1 MPKRLDEAEAV
12 AIMKSADFLPL
23 EPYKLIKDPWKCK
36 CLKCGNIVH
45 PILNNVKSG
54 QRGCKTCGAKE
65 RGRKTSLRKR
75 MPKEALDQ
83 ILADKFVELLGDFT
97 STKKYLQFRCVL
109 CKHEFSS
116 KVAYIQNCEKFGC
129 PQCRKTIPR
138 RISTKPRVI
147 EFDNVQEIVTALGF
161 RTQTTLARNNDLI
174 QITCTECQTTY
185 KKKFVSL
192 KESGFTCKCKKI
204 ASQAIRGVRYLELGR
219 VYAKTRGGE
228 MLTDSVHLKKD
239 RVLWKCSNGH
249 QWEQPLDTVLSKRSW
264 CKDCAG
270 QTPRTLDELRTVA
283 ESRGGKLL
291 SSIYINV
298 DATYDFQCS
307 LGHEF
312 SNSFKH
318 VVGRGQWCPTCNKGS
333 KSEEICRT
341 TFEQLFGKQ
350 FKKVRPKWLRNSR
363 GRQMEIDG
371 YNHELRIGFEYQG
384 IQHFSKQFFG
394 TSLEQRILDDQLKA
408 KLCEENGISL
418 FIIDYRMEYQ
428 DFPEAIR
435 AQAKHFGLDV
445 SEYDFT
451 LPVDITRA
459 YIRDDRLPILK
470 SLLKEKKITVLSTKW
485 IGVKD
490 KYEFRCEVCGHEW
503 TATGSHFFNS
513 RRVGGCQKC
522 SIKLVAG
529 ANRLDLDEVHEF
541 AKRHGGKCLSTEYGH
556 IKQKYSFECS
566 KGHKFDD
573 IYNNMKFRNTFCP
586 TCENRSTKNH
596 LSDEEALA
604 VLKKFNLEPIA
615 PRPKL
620 ISTGWPAK
628 CLVCGEEVGTSLQH
642 LLDRGSPCKYCSG
655 ASISEA
661 KTREVFSN
669 ALLEPIEPFKTGT
682 APWKSK
688 CLTCGSIV
696 NGRYSNLVKGQSG
709 CRTCYY
715 ASKKDKK

>member
-1 MPKRLDEAEAV
+1 MPKKLDEADAI

-54 QRGCKTCGAKE
+54 QRGCQTCGAKE

-75 MPKEALDQ
+75 MPREELDR
-83 ILADKFVELLGDFT
+83 ILQSKSVELLEEFT
-97 STKKYLQFRCVL
+97 STKKYLQFRCTT
-109 CKHEFSS
+109 CQNEFSS
-116 KVAYIQNCEKFGC
+116 KVAYIQQWDKAGC
-129 PQCRKTIPR
+129 PECRKKVPR
-138 RISTKPRVI
+138 RISNKPKKI
-147 EFDNVQEIVTALGF
+147 EFDNVQEIVRALGF
-161 RTQTTLARNNDLI
+161 ETETVKTGNEDFV
-174 QITCTECQTTY
+174 QITCLQCGANY
-185 KKKFVSL
+185 KKKFVAL
-192 KESGFTCKCKKI
+192 KMNGLTCRCKKV
-204 ASQAIRGVRYLELGR
+204 ASQVARGIGYLELGR
-219 VYAKTRGGE
+219 EYAKSRGGE
-228 MLTDSVHLKKD
+228 LLSTSVHLKKD
-239 RVLWKCSNGH
+239 RVLWKCGNGH
-249 QWEQPLDTVLSKRSW
+249 QWEQPLDVVISNRSW

-270 QTPRTLDELRTVA
+270 QTPRTLEQLRAVA

-291 SSIYINV
+291 STIYVNV
-298 DATYDFQCS
+298 DAVYDFECS

-318 VVGRGQWCPTCNKGS
+318 VVGRGQWCPRCNKGS

-341 TFEQLFGKQ
+341 TFEQLFRKD

-371 YNHELRIGFEYQG
+371 YNEELRIGFEYQG
-384 IQHFSKQFFG
+384 IQHFSKQFYG
-394 TSLEQRILDDQLKA
+394 TSLEQRILDDELKA
-408 KLCEENGISL
+408 KLCKEYGVHL

-428 DFPEAIR
+428 DFPHAIEV
-435 AQAKHFGLDV
+435 QARNFGLDL
-445 SEYDFT
+445 SGYDFT
-451 LPVDITRA
+451 IPVDISKA

-470 SLLKEKKITVLSTKW
+470 NLLKEKNITVLSTTW

-490 KYEFRCEVCGHEW
+490 KYDFRCDVCGHEW

-529 ANRLDLDEVHEF
+529 ANRLEIDEIHEF
-541 AKRHGGKCLSTEYGH
+541 AEKHGGKCLSTEYGH

-566 KGHKFDD
+566 KGHKFED
-573 IYNNMKFRNTFCP
+573 IYNNMKFRDTFCP
-586 TCENRSTKNH
+586 TCENRKTKNP
-596 LSDEEALA
+596 LTDEEAIA
-604 VLKKFNLEPIA
+604 ILKKFRLQPIA

-620 ISTGWPAK
+620 NSKGWPAQ

-661 KTREVFSN
+661 KTREVFSK

-688 CLTCGSIV
+688 CLRCGSIV
-696 NGRYSNLVKGQSG
+696 NGRYSNLAKGQSG

-715 ASKKDKK
+715 KDKYGEK